1 MTQKIVILGTGGTIA
16 GRSSRLGDNVGYTA
30 AQVNVGDLVS
40 CVPALGGY
48 SLETR
53 QIAQID
59 SKDMGH
65 AVWQAL
71 LQACDSALSRDDV
84 SGVVITHGTDTIE
97 ETAWFLHSV
106 LHASKPVVL
115 TCAMRPASALMP
127 DGPQNLADAVAVA
140 ATPGLTGVVVV
151 CAGRV
156 HGAHD
161 VRKVHP
167 YRLDPFSSGDQGAL
181 GDVAEGRLRLV
192 RNPVTPIGN
201 TALVQHICTTN
212 PETWPW
218 VEVVLSHAGAQGQ
231 VVSLLVN
238 AGVSGLVVA
247 CTGNG
252 TCHEALEAALQKAG
266 LAGVQILRASRCDE
280 GVVVPL
286 PSVPRW
292 PIVEISASKA
302 RVTLMLELMKL

>member
-16 GRSSRLGDNVGYTA
+16 GRSSAAGDNVGYTA
-30 AQVNVGDLVS
+30 GQVAVGDLVAV
-40 CVPALGGY
+40 VPALADQA
-48 SLETR
+48 LETQ

-59 SKDMGH
+59 SKDMSH

-71 LQACDSALSRDDV
+71 LQACEQALSRDDV
-84 SGVVITHGTDTIE
+84 RGVVITHGTDTVE
-97 ETAWFLHSV
+97 ETAWFLHSA
-106 LHASKPVVL
+106 LHGTKPVVL

-140 ATPGLTGVVVV
+140 ATPGMRGVVVV

-156 HGAHD
+156 HGAPE

-167 YRLDPFSSGDQGAL
+167 YRLDPFSSGDRGVL
-181 GDVAEGRLRLV
+181 GDVAEGQFRPVRQPLEPLGNIALSTRL
-192 RNPVTPIGN
+192 
-201 TALVQHICTTN
+201 CTTS
-212 PETWPW
+212 PESWPW
-218 VEVVLSHAGAQGQ
+218 VEVVLSHAGARGRGID
-231 VVSLLVN
+231 LLVD

-252 TCHEALEAALQKAG
+252 TCHEALESALLKADA
-266 LAGVQILRASRCDE
+266 AGVRIVRASRCEE

-286 PSVPRW
+286 PGVPRW
-292 PIVEISASKA
+292 PVWEVNASKA
-302 RVTLMLELMKL
+302 RVALMLRLLNH